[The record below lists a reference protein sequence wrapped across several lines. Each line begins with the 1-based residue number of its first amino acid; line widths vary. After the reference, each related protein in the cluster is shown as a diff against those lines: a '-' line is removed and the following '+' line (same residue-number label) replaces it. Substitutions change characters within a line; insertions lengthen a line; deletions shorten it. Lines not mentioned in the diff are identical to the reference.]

1 MPYLN
6 QKQIEEYLA
15 LINDGEISEDD
26 LEDSDTEGN
35 ENFYENGDDLL
46 HDLESPLEEE
56 NDDPDNDPFMAGD
69 PPLINEA
76 TANDQVPQVPF
87 PSTSQASRRAT
98 MRGLV
103 WKVKKIVLNSDQTA
117 FHGDTAYPPELKDE
131 ATTGTPYSI
140 FSHFIT
146 SEIVQRIVEES
157 NLYSVQKNV
166 TKPLNL
172 SETELRKFMAILIY
186 MSVIKYPNVRLYW
199 SNTVGFQPIKDI
211 MTVNRFETIRRFL
224 HFNNNEKHL
233 PKEHPQHDRL
243 HKIRP
248 IISHLNEKFA
258 LVPMEQKLSIDEQ
271 MCATKVAHFM
281 KQYLPNKP
289 HKWGFKLYV
298 MCSVKGYAHK
308 FEIYTGQENERLP
321 DEPDFGPVG
330 NVVVRLARGVPRH
343 INHIIYFD
351 NFYTSVPLVTYLAKQ
366 GIYSLGTVQSNRLV
380 NCKLPD
386 KKTMMKK
393 SVPRGTYEEQMTE
406 FDGIDLTAVT
416 WKDNKVVTFLSS
428 YVGAEPV
435 GQVERFD
442 KANKTRIKISCPH
455 IIKEYNAHMGGVD
468 LMDSF
473 IGRYRIAMRSRKWYL
488 RIFYHLLDMR
498 VINSWLVYKNL
509 KTTEAN
515 SSVLNLCNYRL
526 ELAEVLAKVNN
537 SFELCNKRGRPS
549 TSNSVEMEIQAKKRR
564 GPAQHIPPKD
574 LRTDNVGH
582 WPGNCVSSDTSYPT
596 PGAKARP
603 PPPCSP

>member
-1 MPYLN
+1 MTLPDQSNLVRWEKITEKTCYICEEAVGTAKHLLVECKGLLDSDKLIARMPRLVNKMPYLN

-117 FHGDTAYPPELKDE
+117 FHGDTTYPSELKDE
-131 ATTGTPYSI
+131 ATTDVY
-140 FSHFIT
+140 
-146 SEIVQRIVEES
+146 
-157 NLYSVQKNV
+157 
-166 TKPLNL
+166 
-172 SETELRKFMAILIY
+172 
-186 MSVIKYPNVRLYW
+186 
-199 SNTVGFQPIKDI
+199 
-211 MTVNRFETIRRFL
+211 
-224 HFNNNEKHL
+224 
-233 PKEHPQHDRL
+233 
-243 HKIRP
+243 
-248 IISHLNEKFA
+248 
-258 LVPMEQKLSIDEQ
+258 
-271 MCATKVAHFM
+271 FM

-351 NFYTSVPLVTYLAKQ
+351 NFYTSVPLVSYLAKQ

-380 NCKLPD
+380 NCKLRD

-393 SVPRGTYEEQMTE
+393 SVPRGTYEKQMTE

-488 RIFYHLLDMR
+488 RIFYHLLDMT

-515 SSVLNLCNYRL
+515 SSVLNLCN
-526 ELAEVLAKVNN
+526 
-537 SFELCNKRGRPS
+537 
-549 TSNSVEMEIQAKKRR
+549 
-564 GPAQHIPPKD
+564 
-574 LRTDNVGH
+574 
-582 WPGNCVSSDTSYPT
+582 
-596 PGAKARP
+596 
-603 PPPCSP
+603 